1 MSQTPRAAS
10 INHRTLVGQQRRER
24 TRHKILVAALKVFA
38 QKGSEAP
45 VIEDF
50 IAEAGIARG
59 TFYNY
64 FSTTQ
69 ELLQATLVWLGAD
82 LIASI
87 EHEIGALTDPLLR
100 LTTGARL
107 WLGRAACDPTWA
119 AFIARPEFLD
129 ALPYDSVFA
138 PVMDDLQT
146 GRQSGLFHFPDTRA
160 ALSLLT
166 GTLLIAMRTYLR
178 GTPYPE
184 YDTDIVRIILQ
195 GLGVAPDR
203 VATVLA
209 QPLPTLRRT
218 PMSLKSN

>member
-1 MSQTPRAAS
+1 MPETPRAAP

-24 TRHKILVAALKVFA
+24 TRQKILLAALKIFA

-87 EHEIGALTDPLLR
+87 EHEIGTLNDPLLR
-100 LTTGARL
+100 LATGVRL
-107 WLGRAACDPTWA
+107 WLGRAQYDPTWA

-129 ALPYDSVFA
+129 ALPFESVFA

-146 GRQSGLFHFPDTRA
+146 GRQSGLFHFPNERA

-166 GTLLIAMRTYLR
+166 GTLIIAMRAYLQDK
-178 GTPYPE
+178 PYPE
-184 YDTDIVRIILQ
+184 YADDIARIILQ
-195 GLGVAPDR
+195 GLGVAPGHI
-203 VATVLA
+203 ATALA
-209 QPLPTLRRT
+209 QPLPTLRRA
-218 PMSLKSN
+218 PLSLKPN